1 MLCFNYVYCSITCRT
16 MVRCSTVFIE
26 NFTCQM
32 NPYYPQPPAKLW
44 SSQMVVLKTH
54 IATRESFKFRD
65 RGFLSASNVLAKL
78 TSVNSRLL
86 YYLNFKSR
94 TLLIDPIENNNAYA
108 FKKLTTSWPLKNLP
122 SHAFNFC
129 PSPPPSLSRL
139 PYPHSSKS

>member
-1 MLCFNYVYCSITCRT
+1 MIMIIT
-16 MVRCSTVFIE
+16 TVFIE

-78 TSVNSRLL
+78 TSVNSRL
-86 YYLNFKSR
+86 
-94 TLLIDPIENNNAYA
+94 
-108 FKKLTTSWPLKNLP
+108 
-122 SHAFNFC
+122 
-129 PSPPPSLSRL
+129 
-139 PYPHSSKS
+139 